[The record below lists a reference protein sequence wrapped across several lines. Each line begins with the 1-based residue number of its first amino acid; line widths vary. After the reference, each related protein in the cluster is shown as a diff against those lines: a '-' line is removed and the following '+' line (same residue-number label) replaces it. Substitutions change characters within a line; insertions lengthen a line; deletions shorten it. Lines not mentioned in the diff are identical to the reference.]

1 MNPPLIL
8 SITEAKIS
16 KRSWW
21 PVIELLE
28 GVSFSDAPTG
38 PAAVSGTTS
47 SRESAEGRRWS
58 WELRVRSLRYVVW
71 ETLWSTGERELVLA
85 DQDVTAE
92 TPISVAKLMSRRR
105 ALVESVRDL
114 EYVSARQVLP
124 DADGWPRFSNC
135 CENDLRNLIPTDARA
150 VLEQHG
156 YLGHDTRASVLGST
170 GPNRN
175 QLLGLFDPGS
185 RVGAVG
191 FYVLSR
197 LIPTFRDAGILT

>member
-1 MNPPLIL
+1 M
-8 SITEAKIS
+8 
-16 KRSWW
+16 
-21 PVIELLE
+21 IELFE
-28 GVSFSDAPTG
+28 GLSYSATPTG
-38 PAAVSGTTS
+38 PEVVSGTTS
-47 SRESAEGRRWS
+47 SREVAEGRRWS
-58 WELRVRSLRYVVW
+58 WGLRVQNLQYAIW

-85 DQDVTAE
+85 DQDVTAA

-114 EYVSARQVLP
+114 EYVSARQVFP

-135 CENDLRNLIPTDARA
+135 SENDLRNLIPTDARA

-156 YLGHDTRASVLGST
+156 YLGHDTRASVLGSA

-185 RVGAVG
+185 RAGAVG

-197 LIPTFRDAGILT
+197 LVPTFRDAGILD